1 MKVKMKVDV
10 KGAAGNGE
18 TTILYQAGDTYEMKT
33 DLEMQMASAWTND
46 GRAEQVTGTIQKK
59 VAKGEG
65 NIKAWV
71 QSKITKATDYLDG
84 VADYLDNKEE

>member
-18 TTILYQAGDTYEMKT
+18 TTIMYKAGNTYEMKT
-33 DLEMQMASAWTND
+33 DLEMQMAGAWTND

-59 VAKGEG
+59 VAKEEK
-65 NIKAWV
+65 KAE
-71 QSKITKATDYLDG
+71 SKVKKVVKKILGK
-84 VADYLDNKEE
+84 KKK

>member
-18 TTILYQAGDTYEMKT
+18 TTIMYQSGNTYEMKT
-33 DLEMQMASAWTND
+33 ELEMQMASAWTND

-59 VAKGEG
+59 VAKQAE
-65 NIKAWV
+65 
-71 QSKITKATDYLDG
+71 SKVKKVVKKILGK
-84 VADYLDNKEE
+84 KKK

>member
-18 TTILYQAGDTYEMKT
+18 TTIMYQAGNTYEMKT

-59 VAKGEG
+59 VAKE
-65 NIKAWV
+65 AE
-71 QSKITKATDYLDG
+71 SKVKKVVKKILGK
-84 VADYLDNKEE
+84 KKK

>member
-1 MKVKMKVDV
+1 MEDIMKVKMKVDV

-18 TTILYQAGDTYEMKT
+18 TTIMYQAGNTYEMKT

-59 VAKGEG
+59 VAKE
-65 NIKAWV
+65 AE
-71 QSKITKATDYLDG
+71 SKVKKVVKKILGK
-84 VADYLDNKEE
+84 KKK

>member
-18 TTILYQAGDTYEMKT
+18 TTILYKAGQTYEMKT
-33 DLEMQMASAWTND
+33 DLEMKMASVWAND

-59 VAKGEG
+59 VAKEEK
-65 NIKAWV
+65 KAE
-71 QSKITKATDYLDG
+71 SKVKK
-84 VADYLDNKEE
+84 VAKKIFGKKK

>member
-18 TTILYQAGDTYEMKT
+18 TTILYQAGNTYEMKT

-59 VAKGEG
+59 VAKEPE
-65 NIKAWV
+65 
-71 QSKITKATDYLDG
+71 SKVKKVVKKILGK
-84 VADYLDNKEE
+84 KKK

>member
-59 VAKGEG
+59 VAKEEK
-65 NIKAWV
+65 KAE
-71 QSKITKATDYLDG
+71 SKAKKVVKKILGK
-84 VADYLDNKEE
+84 KKK

>member
-18 TTILYQAGDTYEMKT
+18 TTIMYQAGNTYEMKT
-33 DLEMQMASAWTND
+33 KLEMEMASAWAND

-59 VAKGEG
+59 VAKEPG
-65 NIKAWV
+65 
-71 QSKITKATDYLDG
+71 S
-84 VADYLDNKEE
+84 

>member
-18 TTILYQAGDTYEMKT
+18 TTILYQAGNTYEMKT

-59 VAKGEG
+59 VAKEEK
-65 NIKAWV
+65 KAE
-71 QSKITKATDYLDG
+71 SKVKKVVKKILGK
-84 VADYLDNKEE
+84 KKK

>member
-18 TTILYQAGDTYEMKT
+18 TTILYKAGQTYEMKT
-33 DLEMQMASAWTND
+33 DLEMNMAGAWTND

-59 VAKGEG
+59 VAKEEK
-65 NIKAWV
+65 KAE
-71 QSKITKATDYLDG
+71 SKVKKVVKKILGK
-84 VADYLDNKEE
+84 KKK

>member
-1 MKVKMKVDV
+1 MKVDV

-18 TTILYQAGDTYEMKT
+18 TTIMYQAGNTYEMKT

-59 VAKGEG
+59 VAKEEK
-65 NIKAWV
+65 KAE
-71 QSKITKATDYLDG
+71 SKVKKVVKKILGK
-84 VADYLDNKEE
+84 KKK

>member
-18 TTILYQAGDTYEMKT
+18 TTIMYQAGNTYEMKT

-59 VAKGEG
+59 VAKEEKKAESKVKKA
-65 NIKAWV
+65 IKKV
-71 QSKITKATDYLDG
+71 LGKK
-84 VADYLDNKEE
+84 KK

>member
-18 TTILYQAGDTYEMKT
+18 TTILYHAGNTYEMKT
-33 DLEMQMASAWTND
+33 DLEMKMASVWAND

-59 VAKGEG
+59 VAKEEK
-65 NIKAWV
+65 KAE
-71 QSKITKATDYLDG
+71 SKVKK
-84 VADYLDNKEE
+84 VAKKIFGKKK

>member
-18 TTILYQAGDTYEMKT
+18 TTIMYQAGNTYEMKT
-33 DLEMQMASAWTND
+33 HLEMQMASARTND

-59 VAKGEG
+59 VAKEEK
-65 NIKAWV
+65 KAE
-71 QSKITKATDYLDG
+71 SKVKKVVKKILGK
-84 VADYLDNKEE
+84 KKK